1 MDCFIKKIFHG
12 VNDSNVHLQ
21 FQKFSRGNFTNR
33 ALFKASSGPKGYSLR
48 LGSEYV
54 NELVRNVAEKL
65 GNNKTMVTGVIVSTQ
80 KLDGKISYNDL
91 RQFMGIKQYIIES
104 EMSGNDIV
112 KLIDSMPDVFFA
124 LSFSA
129 GDTELKV
136 KAKAPKSA
144 KPKTSDGPPKVDF
157 CILKTGDREL
167 IEKFV
172 WETGWKT
179 IEGNHT
185 FAINDIDMP
194 KGISDPNE
202 LRRLAKRK
210 GKIIRNLT
218 IDGKEKVVEKDFIA

>member
-33 ALFKASSGPKGYSLR
+33 ALFKASSGSKGYVLR

-65 GNNKTMVTGVIVSTQ
+65 GNNKTRVTGVIVSTQ

-104 EMSGNDIV
+104 EMGGNDIV

-124 LSFSA
+124 LSFSV
-129 GDTELKV
+129 GDTEL
-136 KAKAPKSA
+136 
-144 KPKTSDGPPKVDF
+144 
-157 CILKTGDREL
+157 
-167 IEKFV
+167 
-172 WETGWKT
+172 
-179 IEGNHT
+179 
-185 FAINDIDMP
+185 
-194 KGISDPNE
+194 
-202 LRRLAKRK
+202 
-210 GKIIRNLT
+210 
-218 IDGKEKVVEKDFIA
+218 